1 MSIVFVLSEC
11 SQPRDQR
18 RIAKNRREFQANNNS
33 LSSARYSFKKS
44 L

>member
-1 MSIVFVLSEC
+1 MFVLSEC

-33 LSSARYSFKKS
+33 LSSARCSIKQS